1 MLAWRGL
8 RNQDCSRSASS
19 SSRRRASARTLSRLR
34 CPRPESTSPRCGSSS
49 TRSSAWSSPAA
60 RARWPGSWS
69 AWDIW
74 ARSPRATWCRCYG
87 RSSRRSRSW
96 TSPPPRAGRWPRPR
110 LRCRASQRSALSP
123 VPRILV
129 ADPLAEDGLERLR
142 RAGEVTVVNKLTEP
156 DLIERIPDFDA
167 LVVRSETKVT
177 APILEA
183 GRRLRVVGRAG
194 VGVDNIDVPAAT
206 RKGILVVNA
215 PRGNIVA
222 AAEHTIALLVSL
234 ARWIPQ
240 ADASVKRGEWT
251 RSKFTGTE
259 IRGKTLG
266 VIGLGNVGSEVA
278 KRAHGLEMEVVA
290 YDPVVSVER
299 AELFNVELVSLNDL
313 LGRADFVTVHVP
325 MVDSNRNLIGAPEL
339 ALMKPGAR
347 LINTARGGIVDEEA
361 LHEALKDGR
370 LAAAASDVFVNEPP
384 GNHPLLALPNFVATP
399 HIGASTAE
407 AQVSVAFDVAE
418 EVAAVLAGDL
428 PRFAVNAPALPPEE
442 LAYLRPFANLTERL
456 AALHAQLFGGRVGA
470 IELDFEGELAE
481 HDVNLLVAAAI
492 KGVLQAFTEERI
504 NAVNARLIAG
514 NRGIK
519 LVERRSRSHSSYA
532 SLVTVRMQG
541 HEIAGAVLMGEPRA
555 VRIDSF
561 RVDLVPEGRFLVS
574 RHEDRPGVVGR
585 VGSILGEHDVNIA
598 SMQVGRDAPRANAMM
613 ILAVDDRVSSDV
625 LSRLREVEGMSD
637 LRYVELGTEA
647 DG

>member
-1 MLAWRGL
+1 MALRRSPLQWASPSLFRKGCACSRKRASSTYTSGMLAWRGL
-8 RNQDCSRSASS
+8 RNQDCSPSASS

-60 RARWPGSWS
+60 RARWPGRWS
-69 AWDIW
+69 GWDIW
-74 ARSPRATWCRCYG
+74 ARSRRATWCRCCG
-87 RSSRRSRSW
+87 RSRRRSRSW

-142 RAGEVTVVNKLTEP
+142 RAGEVTVVNKLSETE
-156 DLIERIPDFDA
+156 LIERIPDFDA

-177 APILEA
+177 APVLEA

-222 AAEHTIALLVSL
+222 AAEHTIALLFAL
-234 ARWIPQ
+234 ARSVPQ

-251 RSKFTGTE
+251 RSKFIGTE

-299 AELFNVELVSLNDL
+299 AELFNVELVALNEL
-313 LGRADFVTVHVP
+313 LERSDFVTVHVP
-325 MVDSNRNLIGAPEL
+325 LLDANR
-339 ALMKPGAR
+339 
-347 LINTARGGIVDEEA
+347 
-361 LHEALKDGR
+361 H
-370 LAAAASDVFVNEPP
+370 
-384 GNHPLLALPNFVATP
+384 LL
-399 HIGASTAE
+399 
-407 AQVSVAFDVAE
+407 DVAE

-428 PRFAVNAPALPPEE
+428 PRYAVNAPALPPEE
-442 LAYLRPFANLTERL
+442 LGYLRPFALLTERL
-456 AALHAQLFGGRVGA
+456 ASLHSQLFGGRVGA
-470 IELDFEGELAE
+470 IELEFEGELAE

-492 KGVLQAFTEERI
+492 RGVLQPFTEDRI
-504 NAVNARLIAG
+504 NAVNARLIASS
-514 NRGIK
+514 RGVK
-519 LVERRSRSHSSYA
+519 LIERRSSAHGSYA
-532 SLVTVRMQG
+532 SLVTLRMHG
-541 HEIAGAVLMGEPRA
+541 HEIAGTVLMGEPRA

-574 RHEDRPGVVGR
+574 RHDDRPGVVGSF
-585 VGSILGEHDVNIA
+585 GTILGQHDVNIA
-598 SMQVGRDAPRANAMM
+598 SMQVGRDAPRGNAMM
-613 ILAVDDRVSSDV
+613 ILAVDDPVSPDV
-625 LSRLREVEGMSD
+625 LARLREVAGMSD
-637 LRYVELGTEA
+637 LRYVELGGTS
-647 DG
+647 DS